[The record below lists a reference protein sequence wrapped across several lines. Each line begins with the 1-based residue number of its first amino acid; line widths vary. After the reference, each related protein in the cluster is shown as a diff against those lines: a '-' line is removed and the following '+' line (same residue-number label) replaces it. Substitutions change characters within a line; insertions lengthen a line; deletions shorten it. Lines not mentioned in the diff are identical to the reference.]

1 MSRGRPKKEVTKDR
15 TFKLRLDEEQMKN
28 LEYLSS
34 QWDVPKSE
42 VVRILLTESFYNY
55 VDKQIT
61 GKETNYGTHL

>member
-15 TFKLRLDEEQMKN
+15 TFKLRLNDEELKK

-34 QWDVPKSE
+34 QWNVPKSE
-42 VVRILLTESFYNY
+42 VIRILLTESFYNY